1 MYNIKPC
8 TIWLVQ
14 LEMVLGYIPTGG
26 IFHAKRKV
34 LLGIHGDGSVPP
46 SNILIIFEVWLHAL
60 VSPLTPGGH
69 AF

>member
-46 SNILIIFEVWLHAL
+46 SSILIIFEVWLHAL

-69 AF
+69 EF

>member
-14 LEMVLGYIPTGG
+14 LEMVLGYIPAGG
-26 IFHAKRKV
+26 ICHAKRKV
-34 LLGIHGDGSVPP
+34 LLGIHDDESVPP
-46 SNILIIFEVWLHAL
+46 SSILIILEVWLHAL

-69 AF
+69 EF

>member
-34 LLGIHGDGSVPP
+34 LLGIHDDESVPP
-46 SNILIIFEVWLHAL
+46 SSILIIFEVWLHAL

-69 AF
+69 EF